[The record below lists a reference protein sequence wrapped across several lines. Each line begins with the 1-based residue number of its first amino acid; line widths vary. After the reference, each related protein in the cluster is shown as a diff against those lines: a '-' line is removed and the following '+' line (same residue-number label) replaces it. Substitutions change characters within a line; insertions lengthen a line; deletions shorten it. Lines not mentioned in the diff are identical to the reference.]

1 MAKEDL
7 VDGMSVTTFESGPG
21 HCEDC
26 IMGKQTCRPFDTNK
40 EPETGPLECIF
51 IDLWGPSCT
60 QSNGGKSYLMQ
71 AVDSASA
78 HTEGYFLA
86 NKCAETTL
94 EAFKAYHVMA
104 ERQTGKKLC
113 CVRTDKGP
121 EFVNELWKAYCT
133 GHSII
138 HEMTTAYSFQ
148 SNGIV
153 K

>member
-1 MAKEDL
+1 
-7 VDGMSVTTFESGPG
+7 
-21 HCEDC
+21 
-26 IMGKQTCRPFDTNK
+26 
-40 EPETGPLECIF
+40 
-51 IDLWGPSCT
+51 
-60 QSNGGKSYLMQ
+60 MQ

-86 NKCAETTL
+86 DKHAEMTL
-94 EAFKAYHVMA
+94 EAFKAYHVMT
-104 ERQTGKKLC
+104 ERQTGKKLH

-133 GHSII
+133 GHGII

-153 K
+153 EQSNRTIIERVHILLNKSGLFKSMWAEIAATVIYLKDFVPTA